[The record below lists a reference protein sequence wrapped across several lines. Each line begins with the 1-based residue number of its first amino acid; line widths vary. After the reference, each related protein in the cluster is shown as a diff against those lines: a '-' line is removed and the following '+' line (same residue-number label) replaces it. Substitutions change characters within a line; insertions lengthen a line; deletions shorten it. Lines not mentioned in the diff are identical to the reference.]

1 MLDVMPKNFFLN
13 LALFACVAGAAVSR
27 GETLPDTALQLPAEV
42 QQDLIYGASK
52 PQYHWDADGLFRS
65 PDNLIIYDAIQIESN
80 RELAFN
86 YYPHGGYMVIAHVDL
101 VGDSTP
107 EHVYMVFEPN
117 PRKGDTMRKA
127 YLYSNKGRFYYAMRP
142 ECIYS
147 KKMGKISRGW
157 YKEIALWPQWELRE
171 DSADYVQWRWSKGR
185 DLIRFN
191 SYRYL
196 FSANGTLETNWNSN
210 SFEINLSDAPEF
222 MKNGIPEP
230 WGYAENTSKATF
242 YITSVYELIM
252 TEKAEWMKW
261 EGDLTQGLRH
271 WNETREDVM
280 KASRGTTAKQALEK
294 LQSTL
299 KQKPQLPAYPLFNDQ
314 E

>member
-1 MLDVMPKNFFLN
+1 MSQDI
-13 LALFACVAGAAVSR
+13 
-27 GETLPDTALQLPAEV
+27 TLPSTVSLLPVEV

-65 PDNLIIYDAIQIESN
+65 SDNYIICDAIQIESN

-86 YYPHGGYMVIAHVDL
+86 YYPHGGYMVMAHVDL

-157 YKEIALWPQWELRE
+157 YKEIALWVQWELRE
-171 DSADYVQWRWSKGR
+171 DSADYVRWRWFKER
-185 DLIRFN
+185 DFIYFN

-196 FSANGTLETNWNSN
+196 FSAKGTKKIVRNFNN
-210 SFEINLSDAPEF
+210 FEINLSDAPEF
-222 MKNGIPEP
+222 MKNGMPELR
-230 WGYAENTSKATF
+230 GYAENTSKVTF

-261 EGDLTQGLRH
+261 EGDLTQGLRE

-294 LQSTL
+294 LQSTI
-299 KQKPQLPAYPLFNDQ
+299 KQKPQLPAYPLFDDN